1 MPAVH
6 RAEIAH
12 PLVPDIPFS
21 CVTENVANSNHG
33 NGFIMVFGGVFGSNS
48 ESNSGGADIGVR

>member
-33 NGFIMVFGGVFGSNS
+33 NGFIMVSGEYS
-48 ESNSGGADIGVR
+48 EAIVKVTPAARTSG